1 MASSSPRPSSPA
13 APLRQRGAALATT
26 LILLVIVTL
35 VALGA
40 TRFVAQEEKMA
51 SAILDRA
58 IAFQSAEAGLRRAEA
73 LALPSPPS
81 TEILK
86 PDGTCDQTR
95 QKLCINGLC
104 APPDP
109 DCPPRWKDSSFTG
122 WISIL
127 SPPDTPIPVEG
138 FYEYIGTS
146 TNWHLCNRE
155 SDSPSNCL
163 SPRYRITVRA
173 VRMPGATVIL
183 ESHYQG
189 S

>member
-1 MASSSPRPSSPA
+1 MAPSSLR
-13 APLRQRGAALATT
+13 PLSPTPPLGQCGAALATT

-35 VALGA
+35 IALGA

-51 SAILDRA
+51 GNILDRA
-58 IAFQSAEAGLRRAEA
+58 IAFQSAEAGLRRVEE
-73 LALPSPPS
+73 LALQSTPP
-81 TEILK
+81 TAL
-86 PDGTCDQTR
+86 PNNTDGTCTQTA
-95 QKLCINGLC
+95 CIDGLC
-104 APPDP
+104 APPDT
-109 DCPPRWKDSSFTG
+109 DCTPRWKDSSFTG

-127 SPPDTPIPVEG
+127 SLPDTPIPVEG
-138 FYEYIGTS
+138 FYEYLGTS

-173 VRMPGATVIL
+173 VRSPGATVIL
-183 ESHYQG
+183 ESQYQG

>member
-1 MASSSPRPSSPA
+1 MAS
-13 APLRQRGAALATT
+13 APLRLQPAMPLGQRGAALATT

-35 VALGA
+35 IALGA

-51 SAILDRA
+51 GNILDRA
-58 IAFQSAEAGLRRAEA
+58 IAFQSAEAGLRRVEE
-73 LALPSPPS
+73 LALQSTPP
-81 TEILK
+81 TAL
-86 PDGTCDQTR
+86 PNNTDGTCTQPA
-95 QKLCINGLC
+95 CIDGLC
-104 APPDP
+104 APPDT
-109 DCPPRWKDSSFTG
+109 DCTPRWKDSSFTG

-138 FYEYIGTS
+138 FYEYLGTS

-173 VRMPGATVIL
+173 VRSPGATVIL
-183 ESHYQG
+183 ESQYQG